1 LALFCST
8 GTPHPPKQTIEE
20 LLPTRRK
27 IGYLFQ
33 QPFLPANMKVKDFIT
48 LQAML
53 SSKGLSSAEKIADAL
68 LEEFKM
74 EDFAT

>member
-1 LALFCST
+1 
-8 GTPHPPKQTIEE
+8 
-20 LLPTRRK
+20 
-27 IGYLFQ
+27 
-33 QPFLPANMKVKDFIT
+33 MKVKDFIT